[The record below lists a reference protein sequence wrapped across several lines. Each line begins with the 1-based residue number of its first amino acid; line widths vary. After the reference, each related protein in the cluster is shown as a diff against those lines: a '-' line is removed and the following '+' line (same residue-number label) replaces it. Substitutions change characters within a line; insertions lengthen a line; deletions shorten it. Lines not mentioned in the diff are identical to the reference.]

1 MEYIEALDDPV
12 TVATDHLQKLAGD
25 YDTRHFQLR
34 DGALHYLR
42 DGTARAEFTKLTP
55 MSKDKYVM
63 EGVVYFRL
71 QFEYDETGRPTK
83 VVGLYESGQRDES
96 NRDK

>member
-1 MEYIEALDDPV
+1 
-12 TVATDHLQKLAGD
+12 
-25 YDTRHFQLR
+25 
-34 DGALHYLR
+34 LHYLR